1 MSAPKFKWQNKSFLF
16 LTLGAKLWPG
26 MPVRGPELVCIRN
39 DLHTIKKPRKILM
52 PQLFLP
58 MLALLTGVAGPALS
72 ADFHKALDAAK
83 RGDYAIALKEWEP
96 LAEQG
101 HTIAQFN
108 LGLLFERTDQASR
121 DFKSA
126 LKWYTRAAG
135 QGHAVAQFN
144 LGGMYANGRGV
155 GQDQVVRA
163 FQNDRS
169 RQNVGNILISATGVK
184 AEHQKNRKE
193 TFAQHREHSV
203 PVRCA

>member
-1 MSAPKFKWQNKSFLF
+1 
-16 LTLGAKLWPG
+16 
-26 MPVRGPELVCIRN
+26 
-39 DLHTIKKPRKILM
+39 M

-155 GQDQVVRA
+155 GQDQGTAAFWYNLAAAQGLAGAQLKLAFLYVQGAGIPKNFMRA
-163 FQNDRS
+163 HMWFTIAAPM
-169 RQNVGNILISATGVK
+169 VGETARAGRIIVENLMTEAQIADARILAR
-184 AEHQKNRKE
+184 AWME
-193 TFAQHREHSV
+193 QHKK
-203 PVRCA
+203 